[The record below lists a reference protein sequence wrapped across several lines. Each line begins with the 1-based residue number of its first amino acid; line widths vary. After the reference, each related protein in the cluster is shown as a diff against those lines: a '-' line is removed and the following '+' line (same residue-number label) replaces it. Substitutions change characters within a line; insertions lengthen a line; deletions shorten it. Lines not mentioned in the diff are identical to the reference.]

1 MRAWPIAA
9 ASVAAF
15 LLTGTVA
22 AQAPDDGAREGF
34 PSGEDGDRGAPGPG
48 EGLER
53 PPAEGA
59 EAAPR
64 RVVVILLA
72 SAGVDP
78 ETADALTELAIG
90 AVATRGHVSIV
101 GKEEFQAQL
110 GHSEA
115 RSAECVSSTACLGRV
130 GVHLGVDEIIAG
142 TVARRGNRWVFNI
155 NRIDMRSGDLAGRVF
170 REVPGDVG
178 ALADAV
184 QAAIPE
190 LYTQVA
196 DAAQL
201 LVSTNVDGAEVVVDG
216 VLVGV
221 YRGEAVELAEV
232 APGRH
237 ELVVTAA
244 GYFDWTRV
252 VNVAEGA
259 IMQIEATLEVPD
271 DPGQGRGISPLV
283 WIGFGTAAVAGGMAI
298 YFGVSSQQAHES
310 GITRAEAEQFVDTK
324 STEATIANVSM
335 VVAAAGLG
343 LAIIGLL
350 LSDFGGDEEAMTAFA
365 VPVDGGALLSVRG
378 SLP

>member
-9 ASVAAF
+9 ASVAAL

-22 AQAPDDGAREGF
+22 AQAPDGGARGGS
-34 PSGEDGDRGAPGPG
+34 PSGEAGGTGAPGPG

-142 TVARRGNRWVFNI
+142 TIARRGDRWIFNI

-170 REVPGDVG
+170 QEVPGDVG

-190 LYTQVA
+190 LYTQVT
-196 DAAQL
+196 DPAQL

-216 VLVGV
+216 VLIGV
-221 YRGEAVELAEV
+221 YRGEAVQLVDV

-259 IMQIEATLEVPD
+259 TMQIEATLEVPD
-271 DPGQGRGISPLV
+271 DPGESGGISPLV

-298 YFGVSSQQAHES
+298 YFGVSSQQTLEGEA
-310 GITRAEAEQFVDTK
+310 TRAEALQYIDTR

-335 VVAAAGLG
+335 VVAGAGLG

-350 LSDFGGDEEAMTAFA
+350 LSDFGGDEGGVTAAAM
-365 VPVDGGALLSVRG
+365 PIEGGALLSLRG